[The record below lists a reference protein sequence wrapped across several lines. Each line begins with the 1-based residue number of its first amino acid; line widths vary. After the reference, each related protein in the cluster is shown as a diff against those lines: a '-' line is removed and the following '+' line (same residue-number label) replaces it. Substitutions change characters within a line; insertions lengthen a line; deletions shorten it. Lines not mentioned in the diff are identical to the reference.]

1 MRKLWKI
8 FLLAG
13 VLCAILCVGTL
24 AAEASTS
31 GVYDVKTSTGY
42 TLTPQTAGK
51 SDISAS
57 SVTINNAAKQFYANA
72 ERFTLTGPSTD
83 GNQYL
88 VLALS
93 GDSDVPTQDNIVY
106 IDQTGATSTTVT
118 FNVYPSALTSGAT
131 YNVYMV
137 GTGAGEN
144 YKKVA
149 SFTYYAPYK
158 LGDVNGDGAVTVSDA
173 LLVLNHVAENITLTK
188 NYEIANGVYYDAYDA
203 ANVVQDNSLTISDAV
218 KILNYVAENITSFD

>member
-1 MRKLWKI
+1 MRKLGKI

-13 VLCAILCVGTL
+13 ILCAILCVGTL

-31 GVYDVKTSTGY
+31 GVYDVKTSADY

-57 SVTINNAAKQFYANA
+57 SVTINNAEKQFYANA

-93 GDSDVPTQDNIVY
+93 GTSDVPTQDNIVY

-137 GTGAGEN
+137 GTGVGES

-149 SFTYYAPYK
+149 SFTYYAPYV
-158 LGDVNGDGAVTVSDA
+158 LGDVDADGKINSSDALLTLQKSVDLVELTSLQILAADVNGDENVNSSDA
-173 LLVLNHVAENITLTK
+173 L
-188 NYEIANGVYYDAYDA
+188 EILQYS
-203 ANVVQDNSLTISDAV
+203 VQLI
-218 KILNYVAENITSFD
+218 ESFSKE

>member
-57 SVTINNAAKQFYANA
+57 SVTINNAEKQFYANA
-72 ERFTLTGPSTD
+72 ERFTLTGPSTN

-137 GTGAGEN
+137 GTGAGES

-149 SFTYYAPYK
+149 SLTYYAPYV
-158 LGDVNGDGAVTVSDA
+158 LGDADQDQRVTSADASLILQYVAQLAPLEGNAFDAAKVGDGKTVSSADA
-173 LLVLNHVAENITLTK
+173 
-188 NYEIANGVYYDAYDA
+188 
-203 ANVVQDNSLTISDAV
+203 SL
-218 KILNYVAENITSFD
+218 ILQYVAQLITKFPVEK

>member
-24 AAEASTS
+24 AAESS

-57 SVTINNAAKQFYANA
+57 SVTINNAEKQFYANA
-72 ERFTLTGPSTD
+72 ERFTLTGPSTN

-118 FNVYPSALTSGAT
+118 FNVYPSTLTSGAT

-137 GTGAGEN
+137 GTGAGES

-149 SFTYYAPYK
+149 SFTYYAPYV
-158 LGDVNGDGAVTVSDA
+158 LGDCDGEVGIDVRDA
-173 LLVLNHVAENITLTK
+173 TAILNHIVK
-188 NYEIANGVYYDAYDA
+188 N
-203 ANVVQDNSLTISDAV
+203 
-218 KILNYVAENITSFD
+218 KILEGSNLNAADVTKDGKVDIDDATRLLNYIVQNIESLD

>member
-24 AAEASTS
+24 AAEATAS

-137 GTGAGEN
+137 GTGADEA
-144 YKKVA
+144 YKQVA
-149 SFTYYAPYK
+149 SFTYYAPYV
-158 LGDVNGDGAVTVSDA
+158 LGDVNSDGEVQAVDA
-173 LLVLNHVAENITLTK
+173 LRVLRFLADQVELSSTEKLAADVNHDTK
-188 NYEIANGVYYDAYDA
+188 IEAVDA
-203 ANVVQDNSLTISDAV
+203 LR
-218 KILNYVAENITSFD
+218 ILRYVAGQIEKF

>member
-1 MRKLWKI
+1 M
-8 FLLAG
+8 
-13 VLCAILCVGTL
+13 CAILCVGTL

-31 GVYDVKTSTGY
+31 GVYAVTTSTGY
-42 TLTPQTAGK
+42 TLTPQTANQET
-51 SDISAS
+51 ITPTP
-57 SVTINNAAKQFYANA
+57 VTINGGSQNLYANA
-72 ERFTLTGPSTD
+72 ERFTLTGPSTN

-137 GTGAGEN
+137 GTGADEA
-144 YKKVA
+144 YKQVA
-149 SFTYYAPYK
+149 SFTYYAPYL
-158 LGDVNGDGAVTVSDA
+158 LGDVNSDGEVQAVDA
-173 LLVLNHVAENITLTK
+173 LRVLRFLADQVELSSTEKLAADVNHDTK
-188 NYEIANGVYYDAYDA
+188 IEAVDA
-203 ANVVQDNSLTISDAV
+203 LR
-218 KILNYVAENITSFD
+218 ILRYVAGQIEKF

>member
-24 AAEASTS
+24 AAENS

-57 SVTINNAAKQFYANA
+57 SVTINNAEKQFYANA
-72 ERFTLTGPSTD
+72 ERFALTGPSTD

-93 GDSDVPTQDNIVY
+93 GESQTPTEDNIVY
-106 IDQTGATSTTVT
+106 IDQTGATGTTVT
-118 FNVYPSALTSGAT
+118 FNVYPSALTSGGT
-131 YNVYMV
+131 YNVYIV
-137 GTGAGEN
+137 GTGADEA
-144 YKKVA
+144 YKQVA
-149 SFTYYAPYK
+149 SFTYYAPYV
-158 LGDVNGDGAVTVSDA
+158 LGDVNSDGKIDTSDA
-173 LLVLNHVAENITLTK
+173 LLVLQYAAEKVELTDTQKLSADVA
-188 NYEIANGVYYDAYDA
+188 
-203 ANVVQDNSLTISDAV
+203 VQKGKIDTSDALRILQYAAE
-218 KILNYVAENITSFD
+218 KISSFD

>member
-24 AAEASTS
+24 AAESS
-31 GVYDVKTSTGY
+31 GVYDVQTSTGY

-106 IDQTGATSTTVT
+106 IDQIGAISTTVT

-137 GTGAGEN
+137 GTGADEA
-144 YKKVA
+144 YKQVA
-149 SFTYYAPYK
+149 SFTYYAPYV
-158 LGDVNGDGAVTVSDA
+158 LGDVDNNGTINTLDA
-173 LLVLNHVAENITLTK
+173 LQVLQYSAGIIQLSDTQILSADVAQPKGTINTLDALQILQ
-188 NYEIANGVYYDAYDA
+188 YSANLI
-203 ANVVQDNSLTISDAV
+203 DN
-218 KILNYVAENITSFD
+218 FD

>member
-24 AAEASTS
+24 AAEADTS
-31 GVYDVKTSTGY
+31 GVYDAKTSTGY

-57 SVTINNAAKQFYANA
+57 SVTINNAEKQFYANA
-72 ERFTLTGPSTD
+72 ERFTLTGPSTN

-137 GTGAGEN
+137 GTGAGES

-149 SFTYYAPYK
+149 SFTYYAPYV
-158 LGDVNGDGAVTVSDA
+158 LGDVNSDGKIDTSDA
-173 LLVLNHVAENITLTK
+173 LLVLQYAAEKVELTDTQKLSADVAEQKGKIDT
-188 NYEIANGVYYDAYDA
+188 
-203 ANVVQDNSLTISDAV
+203 SDALRILQYAAE
-218 KILNYVAENITSFD
+218 KISSFD

>member
-42 TLTPQTAGK
+42 TLTPQTA
-51 SDISAS
+51 DQETITPTP
-57 SVTINNAAKQFYANA
+57 VTINGGSQNLYANA
-72 ERFTLTGPSTD
+72 ERFTLTGPSTN

-137 GTGAGEN
+137 GTGAGES

-149 SFTYYAPYK
+149 SFTYYAPYV
-158 LGDVNGDGAVTVSDA
+158 LGDCDGEVGIDVRDA
-173 LLVLNHVAENITLTK
+173 TAILNHIVK
-188 NYEIANGVYYDAYDA
+188 N
-203 ANVVQDNSLTISDAV
+203 
-218 KILNYVAENITSFD
+218 KILEGSNLNAADVTKDGKVDIDDATRLLNYIVQNIESLD

>member
-106 IDQTGATSTTVT
+106 IDQIGAISTTVT

-137 GTGAGEN
+137 GTGAGES

-149 SFTYYAPYK
+149 SFTYYAPYV
-158 LGDVNGDGAVTVSDA
+158 LGDADQDQRVTSADASLILQYVAQLAPLEGNAFDAAKVGDGKTVSSADA
-173 LLVLNHVAENITLTK
+173 
-188 NYEIANGVYYDAYDA
+188 
-203 ANVVQDNSLTISDAV
+203 SL
-218 KILNYVAENITSFD
+218 ILQYVAQLITKFPVEE

>member
-24 AAEASTS
+24 AAESS
-31 GVYDVKTSTGY
+31 GVYDVQTSTGY

-57 SVTINNAAKQFYANA
+57 SVTINNAEKQFYANA
-72 ERFTLTGPSTD
+72 ERFALTGPSTD

-106 IDQTGATSTTVT
+106 IDQIGAISTTVT

-137 GTGAGEN
+137 GTGADEA
-144 YKKVA
+144 YKQVA
-149 SFTYYAPYK
+149 SFTYYAPYL
-158 LGDVNGDGAVTVSDA
+158 LGDVNSDGEVQAVDA
-173 LLVLNHVAENITLTK
+173 LRVLRFLADQVELSSTEKLAADVNHDTK
-188 NYEIANGVYYDAYDA
+188 IEAVDA
-203 ANVVQDNSLTISDAV
+203 LR
-218 KILNYVAENITSFD
+218 ILRYVAGQIEKF

>member
-24 AAEASTS
+24 AAEADTS
-31 GVYDVKTSTGY
+31 GVYDAKTSTGY

-57 SVTINNAAKQFYANA
+57 SVTINNAEKQFYANA
-72 ERFTLTGPSTD
+72 ERFTLTGPSTN

-106 IDQTGATSTTVT
+106 IDQIGATSTTVT
-118 FNVYPSALTSGAT
+118 FNVYPSTLTSGAT

-137 GTGAGEN
+137 GTGEGES

-149 SFTYYAPYK
+149 SFTYYAPYV
-158 LGDVNGDGAVTVSDA
+158 LGDCDGEVGIDVRDA
-173 LLVLNHVAENITLTK
+173 TAILNHIVK
-188 NYEIANGVYYDAYDA
+188 N
-203 ANVVQDNSLTISDAV
+203 
-218 KILNYVAENITSFD
+218 KILEGSNLNAADVTKDGKVDIDDATRLLNYIVQNIESLD

>member
-24 AAEASTS
+24 AAESS
-31 GVYDVKTSTGY
+31 GVYDVQTSTGY

-57 SVTINNAAKQFYANA
+57 SVTINNAEKQFYANA
-72 ERFTLTGPSTD
+72 ERFTLTGPSTN

-118 FNVYPSALTSGAT
+118 FNVYPSALTSGGT

-137 GTGAGEN
+137 GTGAGES

-149 SFTYYAPYK
+149 SFTYYAPYL
-158 LGDVNGDGAVTVSDA
+158 LGDVNSDGEVQAVDA
-173 LLVLNHVAENITLTK
+173 LRVLRFLADQVELSSTEKLAADVNHDTK
-188 NYEIANGVYYDAYDA
+188 IEAVDA
-203 ANVVQDNSLTISDAV
+203 LR
-218 KILNYVAENITSFD
+218 ILRYVAGQIEKF

>member
-106 IDQTGATSTTVT
+106 IDQIGAISTTVT

-137 GTGAGEN
+137 GTGADEA
-144 YKKVA
+144 YKQVA
-149 SFTYYAPYK
+149 SFTYYAPYV
-158 LGDVNGDGAVTVSDA
+158 LGDVDNNGTINTLDA
-173 LLVLNHVAENITLTK
+173 LQVLQYSAGIIQLSDTQILSADVAQPKGTINTLDALQILQ
-188 NYEIANGVYYDAYDA
+188 YSANLI
-203 ANVVQDNSLTISDAV
+203 DN
-218 KILNYVAENITSFD
+218 FD

>member
-57 SVTINNAAKQFYANA
+57 SVTINNAEKQFYANA

-88 VLALS
+88 LLALS

-137 GTGAGEN
+137 GTGADEA
-144 YKKVA
+144 YKQVA
-149 SFTYYAPYK
+149 SFTYYAPYV
-158 LGDVNGDGAVTVSDA
+158 LGDVNEDTKINAVDA
-173 LLVLNHVAENITLTK
+173 LLILQYAVNKYELNDTQKLAADVNKDTKVNSVDALNILQ
-188 NYEIANGVYYDAYDA
+188 Y
-203 ANVVQDNSLTISDAV
+203 AV
-218 KILNYVAENITSFD
+218 GKPSVFD

>member
-31 GVYDVKTSTGY
+31 GVYAVTTSTGY
-42 TLTPQTAGK
+42 TLTPQTANQET
-51 SDISAS
+51 ITPPP
-57 SVTINNAAKQFYANA
+57 VTINGGSQNLYANA
-72 ERFTLTGPSTD
+72 ERFTLTGPSTN

-137 GTGAGEN
+137 GTGAGES

-149 SFTYYAPYK
+149 SFTYYAPYI
-158 LGDVNGDGAVTVSDA
+158 LGDVNEDKTVDVGDA
-173 LLVLNHVAENITLTK
+173 LAVLQYSAELTTLSDTQLLAADV
-188 NYEIANGVYYDAYDA
+188 NASNDVDVGDALMILQYA
-203 ANVVQDNSLTISDAV
+203 ADLI
-218 KILNYVAENITSFD
+218 ESFK

>member
-57 SVTINNAAKQFYANA
+57 SVTINNAEKQFYANA

-106 IDQTGATSTTVT
+106 IDQIGATSTTVT

-137 GTGAGEN
+137 GTGADEA
-144 YKKVA
+144 YKQVA
-149 SFTYYAPYK
+149 SFTYYAPYV
-158 LGDVNGDGAVTVSDA
+158 LGDVDADSQFTATDA
-173 LLVLNHVAENITLTK
+173 LFALQMSVGIGAWNDTQRLS
-188 NYEIANGVYYDAYDA
+188 
-203 ANVVQDNSLTISDAV
+203 ANVDGDSAITATDSLF
-218 KILNYVAENITSFD
+218 ILQRSVGLRDSFAN

>member
-31 GVYDVKTSTGY
+31 GLYDVKTSTGY

-57 SVTINNAAKQFYANA
+57 SVTINNAEKQFYANA

-137 GTGAGEN
+137 GTGAGES

-149 SFTYYAPYK
+149 SFTYYAPYV
-158 LGDVNGDGAVTVSDA
+158 LGDVDADGKINSSDALLTLQKSVDLVELTSLQILAADVNGDENVNSSDA
-173 LLVLNHVAENITLTK
+173 L
-188 NYEIANGVYYDAYDA
+188 EILQYS
-203 ANVVQDNSLTISDAV
+203 VQLI
-218 KILNYVAENITSFD
+218 ESFSKE

>member
-24 AAEASTS
+24 AAEATAS

-57 SVTINNAAKQFYANA
+57 SVTINNAEKQFYANA

-106 IDQTGATSTTVT
+106 IDQIGATSTTVT

-137 GTGAGEN
+137 GTGAGES

-149 SFTYYAPYK
+149 SLTYYAPYV
-158 LGDVNGDGAVTVSDA
+158 LGDADQDQRVTSADASLILQYVAQLAPLEGNAFDAAKVGDGKTVSSADA
-173 LLVLNHVAENITLTK
+173 
-188 NYEIANGVYYDAYDA
+188 
-203 ANVVQDNSLTISDAV
+203 SL
-218 KILNYVAENITSFD
+218 ILQYVAQLITKFPVEE

>member
-1 MRKLWKI
+1 VRKLWKI

-24 AAEASTS
+24 AAESS
-31 GVYDVKTSTGY
+31 GVYDVQTSTGY

-57 SVTINNAAKQFYANA
+57 SVTINNAEKQFYANA

-106 IDQTGATSTTVT
+106 IDQIGAISTTVT

-137 GTGAGEN
+137 GTGADEA
-144 YKKVA
+144 YKQVA
-149 SFTYYAPYK
+149 SFTYYAPYV
-158 LGDVNGDGAVTVSDA
+158 LGDVNSDGKIEAVDA
-173 LLVLNHVAENITLTK
+173 LRVLRFLADQVELSSTEKLAADVNRDTK
-188 NYEIANGVYYDAYDA
+188 IEAVDA
-203 ANVVQDNSLTISDAV
+203 LR
-218 KILNYVAENITSFD
+218 ILRYVAGQIEEF

>member
-24 AAEASTS
+24 AAESS
-31 GVYDVKTSTGY
+31 GVYDVQTSTGY

-57 SVTINNAAKQFYANA
+57 SVTINNAEKQFYANA

-106 IDQTGATSTTVT
+106 IDQIGAISTIVT

-137 GTGAGEN
+137 GTGADEA
-144 YKKVA
+144 YRQVA
-149 SFTYYAPYK
+149 SFTYYAPYL
-158 LGDVNGDGAVTVSDA
+158 LGDVNSDGEVQAVDA
-173 LLVLNHVAENITLTK
+173 LRVLRFLADQVELSSTEKLAADVNHDTK
-188 NYEIANGVYYDAYDA
+188 IEAVDA
-203 ANVVQDNSLTISDAV
+203 LR
-218 KILNYVAENITSFD
+218 ILRYVAGQIEKF

>member
-24 AAEASTS
+24 AAEPATTS
-31 GVYDVKTSTGY
+31 GVYDVQTSTDY
-42 TLTPQTAGK
+42 TLTPQTANGT
-51 SDISAS
+51 DISVA
-57 SVTINNAAKQFYANA
+57 SVTINNIEKQFYANA
-72 ERFTLTGPSTD
+72 ERFALTGPSVD

-93 GDSDVPTQDNIVY
+93 GTDSTPTESNIVY
-106 IDQTGATSTTVT
+106 IDQTGATGTTVT

-137 GTGAGEN
+137 GTGEGES

-149 SFTYYAPYK
+149 SFTYYAPYV
-158 LGDVNGDGAVTVSDA
+158 LGDCDGEVGIDVRDA
-173 LLVLNHVAENITLTK
+173 TAILNHIVK
-188 NYEIANGVYYDAYDA
+188 N
-203 ANVVQDNSLTISDAV
+203 
-218 KILNYVAENITSFD
+218 KILEGSNLNAADVTKDGKVDIDDATRLLNYIVQNIESLD

>member
-24 AAEASTS
+24 AAEADTS

-42 TLTPQTAGK
+42 TLTPQTA
-51 SDISAS
+51 DQETITPTP
-57 SVTINNAAKQFYANA
+57 VTINGGSQNLYANA
-72 ERFTLTGPSTD
+72 ERFTLTGPSTN

-93 GDSDVPTQDNIVY
+93 GTDSTPTESNIVY
-106 IDQTGATSTTVT
+106 IDQTGATGTTVT

-137 GTGAGEN
+137 GTGEGES

-149 SFTYYAPYK
+149 SFTYYAPYV
-158 LGDVNGDGAVTVSDA
+158 LGDCDGEKGIDIRDA
-173 LLVLNHVAENITLTK
+173 TAMLNHIVMNKLLEGNNLIAADVTK
-188 NYEIANGVYYDAYDA
+188 DGKVDINDV
-203 ANVVQDNSLTISDAV
+203 SRL
-218 KILNYVAENITSFD
+218 LNYIVQNIDSLD

>member
-106 IDQTGATSTTVT
+106 IDQIGAISTTVT

-137 GTGAGEN
+137 GTGADEA
-144 YKKVA
+144 YKQVA
-149 SFTYYAPYK
+149 SFTYYAPYL
-158 LGDVNGDGAVTVSDA
+158 LGDVNSDGEVQAVDA
-173 LLVLNHVAENITLTK
+173 LRVLRFLADQVELSSTEKLAADVNHDTK
-188 NYEIANGVYYDAYDA
+188 IEAVDA
-203 ANVVQDNSLTISDAV
+203 LR
-218 KILNYVAENITSFD
+218 ILRYVAGQIEKF